1 MTWTKL
7 PYVCD
12 RCARCTATA
21 ARRARVCVFLIAPHI
36 SHGTPAAAS
45 VSQKNKEEEKDASRV
60 TRENYA
66 SANSVAETKQEAAT
80 FPVAGNSDDIVSL
93 SLSLISSVSFYRV
106 FAMPPIA
113 AEFIDTRSAT

>member
-1 MTWTKL
+1 M
-7 PYVCD
+7 CD

-93 SLSLISSVSFYRV
+93 SLISSVSFYRV

-113 AEFIDTRSAT
+113 AEFIDIRSAT